1 MNNDPVI
8 IGGVGGSGTRLFA
21 ESFMSAGLRTMRDLN
36 KPSDAMSCA
45 LLFKRPSVF
54 KDMEAGEPFERLW
67 MILESALEGGRPL
80 SKDDRIL
87 LKRLA
92 LEPRLGH
99 PPAWLKT
106 RARRL
111 KREARQRPMSDRWFI
126 KEPNL
131 HWVAPSALEYR
142 PNLRFVMAVR
152 HGVDMAFSRN
162 QQQVNVWGPT
172 VLEEPGLEINPVASL
187 RYWCLVH
194 RRIADLQKKHP
205 DRVLIVSFDQ
215 LCHDPGFVFPH
226 LFEFAEIEPTK
237 ELMERASAGVKAPSS
252 IGRHLNEDL
261 SVFDP
266 DDLAFVDSFMA
277 TIEMS

>member
-1 MNNDPVI
+1 MNTDPVF

-21 ESFMSAGLRTMRDLN
+21 ESFMAAGLRTMRDLN
-36 KPSDAMSCA
+36 EPSDAMACA

-54 KDMEAGEPFERLW
+54 QDMEAVEPFQRLW
-67 MILESALEGGRPL
+67 RILESGIHGGQPL
-80 SKDDRIL
+80 SKEDCLL
-87 LKRLA
+87 LKKLA
-92 LEPRLGH
+92 IEPRHAHPLG
-99 PPAWLKT
+99 WLKK

-111 KREARQRPMSDRWFI
+111 RGEAKGRPNSERWFI

-152 HGVDMAFSRN
+152 HGIDMAFSRN
-162 QQQVNVWGPT
+162 QQQVGVWGPT
-172 VLEEPGLEINPVASL
+172 VLKERDLQITPNSSL
-187 RYWCLVH
+187 QYWCFVH
-194 RRIADLQKKHP
+194 RRIADLKARFP

-215 LCHDPGFVFPH
+215 LCSNPALVFPRI
-226 LFEFAEIEPTK
+226 FEFSNIDPTDQ
-237 ELMERASAGVKAPSS
+237 LIQRASSGVKAPSS

-266 DDLAFVDSFMA
+266 NDMAFVESFMA

>member
-1 MNNDPVI
+1 MNTDPVI

-36 KPSDAMSCA
+36 KPSDSMACA
-45 LLFKRPSVF
+45 LLFKRPSVL
-54 KDMEAGEPFERLW
+54 KDMEAGEPFQRLW
-67 MILESALEGGRPL
+67 LILEAALEGGHPL
-80 SKDDRIL
+80 SKDDRLL

-92 LEPRLGH
+92 LEPRPGH
-99 PPAWLKT
+99 PRSWLKT
-106 RARRL
+106 RTRKL
-111 KREARQRPMSDRWFI
+111 KREARQRPNSERWFI
-126 KEPNL
+126 KEPNM

-172 VLEEPGLEINPVASL
+172 VLQEQGLEINPSASL

-194 RRIADLQKKHP
+194 RRIAELQKKHP

-215 LCHDPGFVFPH
+215 LCRDPDLVFPR
-226 LFEFAEIEPTK
+226 LFEFADIDPTT
-237 ELMERASAGVKAPSS
+237 ELMKRASAGVKAPSS

-266 DDLAFVDSFMA
+266 ADLAFVDSFMA